1 MRVGR
6 APPPQRPRGYTH
18 LRMRGLE
25 AVALLAA
32 RGQRLHAYVCDANVP
47 TLLALE
53 CLQAARPLLAPG
65 TPAIVTLKNFDG
77 RAWAGR
83 CAAAAAALAALRV
96 ARVRTLHLLAN
107 GCEEVT
113 LVGVCE

>member
-1 MRVGR
+1 
-6 APPPQRPRGYTH
+6 
-18 LRMRGLE
+18 MRGLE
-25 AVALLAA
+25 AVALLAQ

-53 CLQAARPLLAPG
+53 CLQAARPLLEPG
-65 TPAIVTLKNFDG
+65 APAIVTLKNFDG

-83 CAAAAAALAALRV
+83 CAAAAAALAALRC
-96 ARVRTLHLLAN
+96 ARVRTLHLFAN